1 MRRFFVPTL
10 SLLKIC
16 LIPLALTL
24 LGIAFPALLKLALFF
39 DLMILLICLY
49 EVFLLLKKMDY
60 ELSVKDQ
67 FQFYIDRKSDILIE
81 ITNKGSLTIQAEMLL
96 NLPRFWSQKEG
107 MVKVEVQKGE
117 TESIP
122 FVLHPKRRG
131 RYSLDT
137 INIRIF
143 TPYKL
148 FQVYRKETLDVILD
162 VYPDVWELKEYFHM
176 ARNNRL
182 FEMGIHKN
190 RYKGRG
196 TEIESLRDYSKD
208 DDFRYIDWKASARMN
223 RPISRV
229 YQMESMNDV
238 VFVLDCGRLMTSEE
252 GRFSS
257 IDLAINALIV
267 LSHITISM
275 GDRIRI
281 IPFSDRIIGDFT
293 AASHKNPM
301 KNILKFI
308 SPVQAEFVE
317 SNYSLVFNYLFG
329 KINKRSIVIFI
340 SDIIDDINYSLF
352 KKNFSLLSRKHAFL
366 FILLRDKILQEE
378 SDRESENLLDIY
390 SITAARSMILK
401 RNQSIA
407 KLKHS
412 GIRVLDI
419 LPEMVT
425 ARLVDQYLEIK
436 ASNQV

>member
-1 MRRFFVPTL
+1 MAVTM
-10 SLLKIC
+10 
-16 LIPLALTL
+16 
-24 LGIAFPALLKLALFF
+24 LGIVFPALLKLALLF
-39 DLMILLICLY
+39 DLILLLLCLY
-49 EVFLLLKKMDY
+49 EVHLMLRKMDY
-60 ELSVKDQ
+60 KLSVNDR
-67 FQFYIDRKSDILIE
+67 FQFYIDRKSDVLFE
-81 ITNKGSLTIQAEMLL
+81 MNNTGSLAIQAEMLL
-96 NLPRFWSQKEG
+96 DLPRFWTQDEG
-107 MVKVEVQKGE
+107 MVNVEIQKGE
-117 TESIP
+117 TQTIP

-131 RYSLDT
+131 RYTLDT
-137 INIRIF
+137 MNIRISS
-143 TPYKL
+143 PRKL
-148 FQVYRKETLDVILD
+148 FHLYCKESLAVTLD
-162 VYPDVWELKEYFHM
+162 VYPDIWELKEYFRM

-196 TEIESLRDYSKD
+196 TELESLREYSKD
-208 DDFRYIDWKASARMN
+208 DDSRFIDWKASARMN

-257 IDLAINALIV
+257 IDLAINALLV
-267 LSHITISM
+267 LSYVTISM

-293 AASHKNPM
+293 ATGHKNPM
-301 KNILKFI
+301 QNIIRFI

-329 KINKRSIVIFI
+329 NINKRSIVIFI

-352 KKNFSLLSRKHAFL
+352 RKNLSLLSKKHAFL

-378 SDRESENLLDIY
+378 AERESENLLDIY

-401 RNQSIA
+401 RNQSITR
-407 KLKHS
+407 LKHR
-412 GIRVLDI
+412 GIKVLDI

-436 ASNQV
+436 ASNRV